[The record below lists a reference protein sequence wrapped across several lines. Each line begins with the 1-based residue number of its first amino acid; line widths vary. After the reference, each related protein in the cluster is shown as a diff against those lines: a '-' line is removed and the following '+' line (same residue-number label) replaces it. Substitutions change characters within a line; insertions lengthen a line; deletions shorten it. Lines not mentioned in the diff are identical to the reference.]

1 MTPVTIER
9 SWSGADNKGALP
21 HDDEATRSIR
31 GNVES
36 SGDVMSVLAIVGA
49 TGLGAGAWIAAPFV
63 SMARRGTLDEQTRAT
78 VSAEGR
84 RTEAVSRARRQTV
97 VAHVPAPRSGA
108 HEQRRS
114 PVAA

>member
-1 MTPVTIER
+1 
-9 SWSGADNKGALP
+9 
-21 HDDEATRSIR
+21 
-31 GNVES
+31 
-36 SGDVMSVLAIVGA
+36 MSVLAIVGA

-84 RTEAVSRARRQTV
+84 RTETLHRARRREAV